1 MSEAALPVEAA
12 WSLDGKGG
20 AKPLDAAALAGRWP
34 AGDDILWVDLDLT
47 KPPAREWLRRNG
59 GLEKAAVAG
68 LLAGETRPRALAL
81 AAGLL
86 LVVRGVN
93 LNPGADPEDMVAV
106 RMWLDG
112 RHVITSR
119 RRRVLSVEDI
129 AQALAAGTGP
139 VSTGGF
145 LVFLIDRLT
154 ERIGAV
160 VEDVE
165 DEIDDIELRVTSD
178 DPVELRT
185 RLGDLRR
192 QIAAIRRFLS
202 PQRDA
207 LDRLYRQPGDFLSDR
222 ESQELREET
231 DRLTRQ
237 IEDLELAR
245 ERALVTQEE
254 LQNRVAQEQ
263 NQRVY
268 LLSVI
273 AAIFLPLTFV
283 TGLLGMNVA
292 GLPGTQSPWG
302 FAVSAVTM
310 VLLGIALT
318 VFFKWKKWI

>member
-1 MSEAALPVEAA
+1 M
-12 WSLDGKGG
+12 
-20 AKPLDAAALAGRWP
+20 
-34 AGDDILWVDLDLT
+34 
-47 KPPAREWLRRNG
+47 
-59 GLEKAAVAG
+59 EKAAVDG

-81 AAGLL
+81 ATGLM

-106 RMWLDG
+106 RLWLD
-112 RHVITSR
+112 RRQVITSR
-119 RRRVLSVEDI
+119 RRRVLSVEDLSD
-129 AQALAAGTGP
+129 ALEAGSGP
-139 VSTGGF
+139 TSPGSF
-145 LVFLIDRLT
+145 LVFLIGRLT

-160 VEDVE
+160 VGEIE
-165 DEIDDIELRVTSD
+165 DEVDDIELSIAEDEVAA
-178 DPVELRT
+178 LRA

-192 QIAAIRRFLS
+192 QVASIRRFLS

-207 LDRLYRQPGDFLSDR
+207 LDRLYRQPGDFLTDR
-222 ESQELREET
+222 EAQDLREET
-231 DRLTRQ
+231 DRLTRHL
-237 IEDLELAR
+237 EDLDLAR

-292 GLPGTQSPWG
+292 GLPGTESPWG

-310 VLLGIALT
+310 VLLGIGLT
-318 VFFKWKKWI
+318 VFFKWKNWI